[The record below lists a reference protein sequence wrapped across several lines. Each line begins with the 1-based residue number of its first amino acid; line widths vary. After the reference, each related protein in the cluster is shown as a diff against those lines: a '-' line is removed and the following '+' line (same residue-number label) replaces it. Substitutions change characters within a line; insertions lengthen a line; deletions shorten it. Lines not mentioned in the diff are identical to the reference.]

1 MTLQLPSPTDSASPE
16 IVPEVRWVSPAA
28 GLWVATRR
36 GDYAGMVERSDGSYH
51 ARSARGRAL
60 GSFPDLDSA
69 LSVVDGGDEVHRS
82 APRGATPLLIAIN
95 CGAAVI
101 AIGLAFALVR

>member
-1 MTLQLPSPTDSASPE
+1 M
-16 IVPEVRWVSPAA
+16 SPAA

-69 LSVVDGGDEVHRS
+69 LSVVDGGDEAHRG
-82 APRGATPLLIAIN
+82 APRGAKTVLLAIHG
-95 CGAAVI
+95 GAAAV
-101 AIGLAFALVR
+101 ALGLAFALVR